1 MSLKTPEKIR
11 KLQRAFYAKAKEEP
25 QYRFYLLYDK
35 IYREDILEFA
45 YRKCKAKGGAAG
57 VDDQSFVD
65 IEAYGRER
73 WLGELAQELHAKHYR
88 PDPIRRVW
96 IEKANGG
103 RRPLGIPT
111 IRDRVVQTAVV
122 LVIGPIFEADLEPE
136 QYGYRSKRSA
146 QDAVKRVHQL
156 VNIGHREVVDADLS
170 GYFDTIPHQKLMK
183 SIARRIS
190 DKHLLGLIKR
200 WLKAPVEDEEQSGG
214 SDQGNRRS
222 KGTPQGSPLSP
233 LLSNLYFRRFI
244 LGWKQ
249 LGFPRKYGAEIVNFA
264 DDFVICCRRS
274 AEKAL
279 EAVQMI
285 LNKLDLILNE
295 EKTQICSVPK
305 ENLTFL
311 GYTIGRCYSTRTG
324 KPYIGTRPSKQRIQ
338 RICRGISEATDPR
351 WLPLDSQVIVGQLN
365 RKLVGWSNYFCLG
378 PVSRAYRVVDSHSR
392 YRLRRWLRKK
402 HKVQSAGT
410 TRFSDEYLY
419 EELQL
424 VRLEQRTRD
433 LPWAK
438 A

>member
-1 MSLKTPEKIR
+1 MNRS
-11 KLQRAFYAKAKEEP
+11 
-25 QYRFYLLYDK
+25 
-35 IYREDILEFA
+35 
-45 YRKCKAKGGAAG
+45 
-57 VDDQSFVD
+57 
-65 IEAYGRER
+65 R
-73 WLGELAQELHAKHYR
+73 W
-88 PDPIRRVW
+88 
-96 IEKANGG
+96 
-103 RRPLGIPT
+103 T
-111 IRDRVVQTAVV
+111 
-122 LVIGPIFEADLEPE
+122 
-136 QYGYRSKRSA
+136 RSWS
-146 QDAVKRVHQL
+146 
-156 VNIGHREVVDADLS
+156 REVVDADLS
-170 GYFDTIPHQKLMK
+170 GYFDTIPHLDLMK

-200 WLKAPVEDEEQSGG
+200 WLKAPVEEEEQRGG
-214 SDQGNRRS
+214 SDQGSRRGR
-222 KGTPQGSPLSP
+222 GTPQGSPLSP

-264 DDFVICCRRS
+264 DDFVICCRHS

-285 LNKLDLILNE
+285 LNKLNLILNE
-295 EKTQICSVPK
+295 EKTHICSVPK

-311 GYTIGRCYSTRTG
+311 GYTIGRCYSTRAG

-338 RICRGISEATDPR
+338 RICREIRETTSPR
-351 WLPLDSQVIVGQLN
+351 WLPLNSEVIVGQLN

-378 PVSRAYRVVDSHSR
+378 PVSKAYRVVDSHTR

-402 HKVQSAGT
+402 HKLQSAGT

-419 EELQL
+419 EKLHL
-424 VRLEQRTRD
+424 VRLEQRTRN